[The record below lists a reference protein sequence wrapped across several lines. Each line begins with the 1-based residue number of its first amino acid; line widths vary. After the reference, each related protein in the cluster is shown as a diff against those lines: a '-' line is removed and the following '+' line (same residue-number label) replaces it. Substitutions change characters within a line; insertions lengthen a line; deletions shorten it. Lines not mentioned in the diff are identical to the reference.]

1 MLAVTLAVLSIV
13 FLSHSAAAQSL
24 KEIRVGSSNISVTN
38 LVSFYARDK
47 KFYEAEGFDAK
58 MIVIKTEAAVAA
70 MVTGELDYAT
80 FSTSSIEATLKGMPL
95 RLLAVTNLYPLQG
108 LVVRKGIRSVA
119 DLRSKKMSV
128 SSFGGATYGAALY
141 LLQSHGLRPKD
152 DVVVLAG
159 GSNPARVAALKNG
172 VVDAALLSA
181 PEDIRA
187 AAEGLRILLDVG
199 TEYRLPW
206 GGVCATQ
213 AKIRGNRAGTERFV
227 RATLKATSAI
237 TDPQNKHEVTTWL
250 GRFFKLDERM
260 SDEFYRRLVP
270 SLNPGGIVER
280 DKIKLVIDSAVERG
294 LTDKPL
300 DPDAVTDFSIAKQL
314 RF

>member
-1 MLAVTLAVLSIV
+1 MLAVTLAILSIV
-13 FLSHSAAAQSL
+13 FHSHPAAAQSL

-108 LVVRKGIRSVA
+108 LVVRKGISSVA

-141 LLQSHGLRPKD
+141 LLRSHGLRPKD

-280 DKIKLVIDSAVERG
+280 DKIKLVIDSAIERG

>member
-47 KFYEAEGFDAK
+47 NFYEAEGFDAK

-80 FSTSSIEATLKGMPL
+80 FSTSSIEATLKGMAL

-108 LVVRKGIRSVA
+108 LVVRKGISSVA

-141 LLQSHGLRPKD
+141 LLRSHGLRPKD